1 MFDYVNEPLASPNLH
16 GLIAT
21 RVPIQ
26 TGESEY
32 PLHVTAQRSENH
44 LRVRLQVRADF
55 PVRTAVPH
63 MAYHWN
69 TLLSAIAED
78 PEQNIGSLPITRN
91 HPRQYTPGSWF
102 ARPGSLSN
110 SPAARL

>member
-16 GLIAT
+16 GLIVT
-21 RVPIQ
+21 RIPIQ
-26 TGESEY
+26 SGESEY

-44 LRVRLQVRADF
+44 LRVRLQVRPDF
-55 PVRTAVPH
+55 AVRTAVPH

-78 PEQNIGSLPITRN
+78 PEQNIDSLPLTRN
-91 HPRQYTPGSWF
+91 QPRQHTGGSWF
-102 ARPGSLSN
+102 ARPPSLSN